1 VIARCVRVLVLMA
14 VLWTSVVADPRQAH
28 AADAIE
34 VQAAHLEPDASAGG
48 WLLAADF
55 VLPLPGR
62 LADAIN
68 RGVALYF
75 TVDFELS
82 RSRWYWWDERI
93 LQASRT
99 YRVSYHA
106 LTRQY
111 RLTLDGLGRSFESLE
126 DLLAALARLR
136 GWRVVEPGQL
146 RAGTEYEARVRMRL
160 DTSLLPKP
168 FQVSAITNRDW
179 TLQAEW
185 RRFKFTP

>member
-1 VIARCVRVLVLMA
+1 MIARRVRVLVLMA
-14 VLWTSVVADPRQAH
+14 VLLTAVLAAPGQARG
-28 AADAIE
+28 ADAIE
-34 VQAAHLEPDASAGG
+34 VQSAHLESDAPADG

-68 RGVALYF
+68 RGITLYF
-75 TVDFELS
+75 TVDFELF
-82 RSRWYWWDERI
+82 RSRWYWWDERV
-93 LQASRT
+93 LQTSRT

-126 DLLAALARLR
+126 ELLAALSRIR
-136 GWRVVEPGQL
+136 GWRVAERDQL
-146 RAGTEYEARVRMRL
+146 RTGTEYEAQVRMRL

>member
-1 VIARCVRVLVLMA
+1 MIARCIRALVLMA
-14 VLWTSVVADPRQAH
+14 VLWTVVFAAPRQAH
-28 AADAIE
+28 GADAIE
-34 VQAAHLEPDASAGG
+34 VQAAHLERSPSGDG
-48 WLLAADF
+48 WELTADF
-55 VLPLPGR
+55 VLPLPGH

-68 RGVALYF
+68 RGVTLYF

-82 RSRWYWWDERI
+82 RPRWYWWDAKV

-126 DLLAALARLR
+126 DLLAALSRVR
-136 GWRVVEPGQL
+136 GWHVIEPDQAH
-146 RAGTEYEARVRMRL
+146 AGTEYEANLRMRL

-168 FQVSAITNRDW
+168 FQMSAIANRDW
-179 TLQAEW
+179 ALQSEW
-185 RRFKFTP
+185 RRFKFNP

>member
-1 VIARCVRVLVLMA
+1 MIARCVRVLVLMA
-14 VLWTSVVADPRQAH
+14 VLWTVAFAAPRQAH

-34 VQAAHLEPDASAGG
+34 VQAAHLESDASADG

-75 TVDFELS
+75 TVDFELT
-82 RSRWYWWDERI
+82 RSRWYWWDQRV
-93 LQASRT
+93 LQTSRT

-126 DLLAALARLR
+126 DLLAALSRLR
-136 GWRVVEPGQL
+136 GWRVIEPGQV
-146 RAGTEYEARVRMRL
+146 RAGTDYEAQVRMRL

-185 RRFKFTP
+185 RLFKFTP

>member
-1 VIARCVRVLVLMA
+1 MIARSVRVLVLMA
-14 VLWTSVVADPRQAH
+14 VLWTAVFADPRQAH
-28 AADAIE
+28 GADAIE
-34 VQAAHLEPDASAGG
+34 VQSAHLEPDAPGRG
-48 WLLAADF
+48 WVLAADF

-62 LADAIN
+62 LVDAIE
-68 RGVALYF
+68 RGITVYF
-75 TVDFELS
+75 TVDFELY
-82 RSRWYWWDERI
+82 RSRWYWWDEKVV
-93 LQASRT
+93 QGSRA

-136 GWRVVEPGQL
+136 GWRVIDADQV
-146 RAGTEYEARVRMRL
+146 RAGTEYEAHVRMRL

-185 RRFKFTP
+185 RRFKFAP